1 MLGILYKVCLLNRTT
16 LTHENNYILSHES
29 KNCEHL
35 LSSEEDYLTP
45 LGGGEREKLP
55 DIVIEDFSDCV
66 VVTIPDT
73 MRTQN
78 IRVERGTK
86 VKYKI

>member
-1 MLGILYKVCLLNRTT
+1 M
-16 LTHENNYILSHES
+16 
-29 KNCEHL
+29 
-35 LSSEEDYLTP
+35 TP
-45 LGGGEREKLP
+45 LGGGEREELP

-66 VVTIPDT
+66 VVSTLDT

-86 VKYKI
+86 VRLEARVSL

>member
-1 MLGILYKVCLLNRTT
+1 M
-16 LTHENNYILSHES
+16 
-29 KNCEHL
+29 
-35 LSSEEDYLTP
+35 TP

-86 VKYKI
+86 VKYKIWIGN

>member
-1 MLGILYKVCLLNRTT
+1 MR
-16 LTHENNYILSHES
+16 
-29 KNCEHL
+29 
-35 LSSEEDYLTP
+35 EE
-45 LGGGEREKLP
+45 LP

-66 VVTIPDT
+66 VVTQACAESADT

-86 VKYKI
+86 VRFTQTIDIFTSCSSIFASGFWLVPDLSRTGSLH

>member
-1 MLGILYKVCLLNRTT
+1 M
-16 LTHENNYILSHES
+16 
-29 KNCEHL
+29 
-35 LSSEEDYLTP
+35 TP
-45 LGGGEREKLP
+45 LSGGGDEREDLP

-66 VVTIPDT
+66 VVTQADT

-86 VKYKI
+86 VRFEQTKEFSLYLHQGFGLSLIYRGLDRYTEDEVRDAR

>member
-1 MLGILYKVCLLNRTT
+1 M
-16 LTHENNYILSHES
+16 
-29 KNCEHL
+29 
-35 LSSEEDYLTP
+35 TP
-45 LGGGEREKLP
+45 LSGGEREELP

-66 VVTIPDT
+66 VVTLACAESADT

-86 VKYKI
+86 VRLRQTIDFSTSHSSIFVSGFWLVPDLPRPGSLH

>member
-1 MLGILYKVCLLNRTT
+1 MR
-16 LTHENNYILSHES
+16 
-29 KNCEHL
+29 
-35 LSSEEDYLTP
+35 EE
-45 LGGGEREKLP
+45 LP

-66 VVTIPDT
+66 VVTQACAESADT

-86 VKYKI
+86 VRFKQTIDIFSPSFLLLLIFICIRVLACP